1 MYVTV
6 DLRGVFVTVT
16 GQAQFVRDCGDQLH
30 PRNIFV
36 DPNFVTTGASHRNGG
51 MNRLAL
57 GFVCVALEALSG
69 VYVLIQRD
77 RMNFSE
83 STRRNYQAEQD
94 QDRTG

>member
-1 MYVTV
+1 
-6 DLRGVFVTVT
+6 
-16 GQAQFVRDCGDQLH
+16 
-30 PRNIFV
+30 
-36 DPNFVTTGASHRNGG
+36 